1 MRYNILIVDD
11 SEIMQRVIERIIDMM
26 GVPTEKILFAV
37 NGIDALRALKTNS
50 IDLMFTCINMPL
62 MDGVELIAT
71 MQRDVELR
79 GVPIIVV
86 SAEPSENSLDRIDHP
101 GVRAYIRKPF
111 RPEIIRDVVTEVLGG
126 PDWDEQGARQSFRLQ
141 GRDVQNG

>member
-11 SEIMQRVIERIIDMM
+11 SEIMQRVIERIIDMI

-37 NGIDALRALKTNS
+37 NGIDALRALKMNS

-126 PDWDEQGARQSFRLQ
+126 PDWDEQGGRPRFKLQ
-141 GRDVQNG
+141 DRNVQNG